1 MNRLQKKCFIATV
14 GLHLLLIVILFVG
27 PAFFYSKPKPDDS
40 QVLDVI
46 PDTTIQDVLN
56 SGKKAAQPP
65 APTPI
70 VTPPPQPTVTPPQ
83 VQPQPTPPPQPA
95 TPAPSIVQ
103 RMEDIFKPTPMPN
116 PDTKIVE
123 KPEKP
128 KPHEIKPN
136 METIKRTAIKSSP
149 SQTTSD
155 KAQREQQQRADAIQR
170 AIRNLKSNFTSA
182 TTVDMPGTSSV
193 SYASYASII
202 KSIYT
207 QAWTPPDNAAN
218 DEANTK
224 VSVTVSSDGTVV
236 ESHIIGASGDSSVD
250 GSVQRTLDR
259 VTFIAPFPDGAS
271 EKQKTFI
278 INFNLKAKRMLG

>member
-46 PDTTIQDVLN
+46 PANAIEAALN
-56 SGKKAAQPP
+56 SGVKAAQPP
-65 APTPI
+65 APKPI
-70 VTPPPQPTVTPPQ
+70 VTPPQPVVTPPQ
-83 VQPQPTPPPQPA
+83 VQPQPTPPPQPVA
-95 TPAPSIVQ
+95 PAPSIVKQ
-103 RMEDIFKPTPMPN
+103 VEDFFKPTPMPN

-128 KPHEIKPN
+128 KTHEIKVN
-136 METIKRTAIKSSP
+136 MDTVKRTAIKNSP
-149 SQTTSD
+149 SPTTSD
-155 KAQREQQQRADAIQR
+155 AAQREQQKRADAIQR
-170 AIRNLKSNFTSA
+170 AVRNLKSNFTSA

-236 ESHIIGASGDSSVD
+236 ESHILGASGDSSVD
-250 GSVQRTLDR
+250 ASVQRTLDR
-259 VTFIAPFPDGAS
+259 VTFIAPFPDGS
-271 EKQKTFI
+271 TEKEKTFI